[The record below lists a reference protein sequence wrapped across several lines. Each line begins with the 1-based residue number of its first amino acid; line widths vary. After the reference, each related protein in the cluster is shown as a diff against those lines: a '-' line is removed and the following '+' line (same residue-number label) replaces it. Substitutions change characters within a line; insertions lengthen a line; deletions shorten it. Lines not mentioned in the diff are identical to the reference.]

1 MKRKT
6 VTITAI
12 VLSLLMILPY
22 SGCSNKKSDD
32 GKIKIACTIFP
43 QYDWVRN
50 IVGDTEKIELILINK
65 SGTDMHSY
73 QATAADIANI
83 SSCDLLIYVGGESD
97 KWVGDSLKNAVNKD
111 MKTLNLIGI
120 LGDRAKEEEL
130 AEGMQGDEAESDHG
144 HENET
149 EYDEHI
155 WLSVKNAAF
164 LCEKIAAG
172 IAELDSEN
180 RNKYIE
186 NAEKYIA
193 SLISL
198 DDGYSAAVSGASRR
212 TVLFADRFPF
222 RYLTDDYGIGY
233 YAAFPGCSAET
244 EASFETIS
252 FLAGITDRESLP
264 YVLVLENSDT
274 RIAQT
279 VINASESKSAGIL
292 VMNSLQSVTEKD
304 IAAGVTYISV
314 MTANLETLKTALN

>member
-32 GKIKIACTIFP
+32 GKIKIVCTIFP

-193 SLISL
+193 SLNSL
-198 DDGYSAAVSGASRR
+198 DYGYSAAVSGASRR

>member
-1 MKRKT
+1 
-6 VTITAI
+6 
-12 VLSLLMILPY
+12 MILPY

-32 GKIKIACTIFP
+32 GKIKIVCTIFP

-193 SLISL
+193 SLNSL
-198 DDGYSAAVSGASRR
+198 DYGYSAAVSGASRR

>member
-1 MKRKT
+1 
-6 VTITAI
+6 
-12 VLSLLMILPY
+12 MILPY

-32 GKIKIACTIFP
+32 GKIKIVCTIFP